1 VRVRG
6 KNKIIKDNFVVSVS
20 VSVLEKKL
28 KAGWF
33 NNKSK
38 EDICLK

>member
-1 VRVRG
+1 VSVRE
-6 KNKIIKDNFVVSVS
+6 KDKIIKDNFVVS